1 NAKPSFPNIPNLP
14 ALQLNDL
21 IFPSSGIAQTKIWD
35 NGKQDVLKKPKYKKK
50 DLDKQRLKNLVP
62 GTKLNPLCQD
72 NRIPDMPIQHSTE
85 ILILFD
91 NGQVIHGWTL
101 LFPAVWSMAFLS
113 SLVYTGTHF
122 SGQHESGIPGFLVN
136 YPSLCAC
143 EVASEQHAES
153 EHARWKHT
161 PESWEKLGTKS
172 PWHADWDVVLGLKS
186 PEATAATAEGLVT
199 TQGETG
205 QGNVMV

>member
-1 NAKPSFPNIPNLP
+1 NVKPSFPNIPNLP
-14 ALQLNDL
+14 ALQSNDL

-35 NGKQDVLKKPKYKKK
+35 NGKQDILKKPKYKKK
-50 DLDKQRLKNLVP
+50 DLDEQQSK
-62 GTKLNPLCQD
+62 
-72 NRIPDMPIQHSTE
+72 HSPE
-85 ILILFD
+85 IF
-91 NGQVIHGWTL
+91 IHGWTL

-113 SLVYTGTHF
+113 SLVYTGTCF
-122 SGQHESGIPGFLVN
+122 SGQHERRKQYFEAGIPGFLVN
-136 YPSLCAC
+136 YPSSHAC

-161 PESWEKLGTKS
+161 PESWEKLGTRS

-186 PEATAATAEGLVT
+186 LEATAATAEGLVT
-199 TQGETG
+199 MQGETG